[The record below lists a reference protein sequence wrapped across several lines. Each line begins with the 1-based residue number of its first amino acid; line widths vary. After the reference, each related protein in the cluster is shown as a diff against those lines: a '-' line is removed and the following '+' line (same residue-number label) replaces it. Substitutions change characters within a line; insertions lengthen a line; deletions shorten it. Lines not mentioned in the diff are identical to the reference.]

1 VGLATADLVH
11 NACSTF
17 LGLEPLRFLTCTVVE
32 AAGSIFHISSPYFNI
47 FLNKKIFLK
56 NIKKQKLPSS
66 KQSPKL
72 LSHLS

>member
-1 VGLATADLVH
+1 MFH
-11 NACSTF
+11 F
-17 LGLEPLRFLTCTVVE
+17 LGIGALAFLTCTVVE

-47 FLNKKIFLK
+47 FLNKKVFFK